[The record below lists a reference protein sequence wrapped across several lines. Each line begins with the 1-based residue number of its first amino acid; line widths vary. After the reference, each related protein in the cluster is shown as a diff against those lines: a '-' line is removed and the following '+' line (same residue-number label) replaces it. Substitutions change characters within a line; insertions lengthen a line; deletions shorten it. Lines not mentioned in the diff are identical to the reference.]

1 MTPRAEV
8 FTLTNAEEALHR
20 QIIQRVGRLHREQKL
35 RICRDLTLLCSIAT
49 AGPLTFIALI
59 WGATPALTVGLA
71 AATIGALG
79 LFAWVR
85 RRDEAKYLFRRRT
98 ADHGLTT
105 YPSRSSAAIVAA
117 CPAIDRLDG
126 FRLRQARRRTFS

>member
-20 QIIQRVGRLHREQKL
+20 QIIQRVGRLHREQQL
-35 RICRDLTLLCSIAT
+35 RMCRDLTLVCSIAT
-49 AGPLTFIALI
+49 AGPLTLIALI

-85 RRDEAKYLFRRRT
+85 RRDEAKYLFRRRA
-98 ADHGLTT
+98 ADHGVTPN
-105 YPSRSSAAIVAA
+105 PSRSSAAIVAA
-117 CPAIDRLDG
+117 CPAIDRLSG
-126 FRLRQARRRTFS
+126 FRLRKTRRRTFS